1 MPRWTLAGII
11 TALFVV
17 VGLASMAQGPPESN
31 LLPPPPTEEA
41 KALPEQVGVTPDAPP
56 LPGAAQE
63 DPMQAVEA
71 FVQRN
76 RKEADEAIKALT
88 QERDSL
94 RARLQ
99 KVEAAL
105 GRWKAVAGA
114 LEQSQ
119 ATAAQPVQADAVEP
133 APEAGPSLI
142 DLPPALGGT
151 PR

>member
-1 MPRWTLAGII
+1 MRGRTLAGII
-11 TALFVV
+11 AALVVV
-17 VGLASMAQGPPESN
+17 VGVVSMAQEPPEPSP
-31 LLPPPPTEEA
+31 LPLPAAEEA
-41 KALPEQVGVTPDAPP
+41 KAAL
-56 LPGAAQE
+56 LPGAAQARD
-63 DPMQAVEA
+63 DPMQAVKA

-76 RKEADEAIKALT
+76 RKEADEAIKTLT

-94 RARLQ
+94 RERLQ

-133 APEAGPSLI
+133 APEAGPALI
-142 DLPPALGGT
+142 DLPLAPGGT
-151 PR
+151 PGESGTHQ